1 MEPDDDETPLLPYIL
16 GMLLGSIVEGFMMTL
31 GGLILLVLLG
41 VL

>member
-1 MEPDDDETPLLPYIL
+1 MEPDDDQPFIPYLL

-31 GGLILLVLLG
+31 GGVILLVLLG

>member
-1 MEPDDDETPLLPYIL
+1 MEPDDDQPLIPYLL

-31 GGLILLVLLG
+31 GGVILLVLLG